1 MVLQEFGNDVEQGGS
16 GVIIAS
22 QSVQKLP
29 ALTAEQ
35 DMELE
40 TTPQEKLL
48 SLPFLQSEASELA
61 QNHRHK
67 KRATF
72 SCYSF

>member
-48 SLPFLQSEASELA
+48 SLPFLQSEASELV